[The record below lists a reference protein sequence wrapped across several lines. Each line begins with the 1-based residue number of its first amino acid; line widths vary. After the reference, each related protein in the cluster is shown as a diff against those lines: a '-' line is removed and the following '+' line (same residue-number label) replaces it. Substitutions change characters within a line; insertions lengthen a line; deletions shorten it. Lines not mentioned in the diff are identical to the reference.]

1 MNSVN
6 PLSTEAMGK
15 PYYAYYLEPT
25 TAPNPKLIA
34 ELEKGPMNPV
44 MATEIQNIEAML
56 KEGYHPVENGYCSM
70 PDGTGY
76 VAINN
81 VFPGVTVEMVKWW
94 FAWHALED
102 LRYMLWF
109 PKGHFGI
116 KVSEEDR
123 KAILDPNLP
132 VEAKIYGRVHHVAE
146 DTGTGIEDIRIAF
159 MSPESMGL
167 KLENT
172 PVKFIVA
179 GNGLSVSRATGIKAP
194 AVMFHSVREIEGGV
208 EFRSRF
214 WLGYNFIEGKAVK
227 LLPDGIQIP
236 LPVMKGLAYHNVE
249 EYSHLAAILPRL
261 YKEFGPQI
269 S

>member
-1 MNSVN
+1 MKATN
-6 PLSTEAMGK
+6 PLSNEAMSK
-15 PYYAYYLEPT
+15 PYYPFYLEET
-25 TAPNPKLIA
+25 TAPNPVLMAQI
-34 ELEKGPMNPV
+34 ENGPMDPA
-44 MATEIQNIEAML
+44 MATLPENIEKML
-56 KEGYHPVENGYCSM
+56 EEGYHSVENGYCSM
-70 PDGTGY
+70 PNGTGY
-76 VAINN
+76 VAVNN

-94 FAWHALED
+94 FAWHPLED

-116 KVSEEDR
+116 KVSDADR
-123 KAILDPNLP
+123 AEILDPALP
-132 VEAKIYGRVHHVAE
+132 IEEKIYGKVHHVIE
-146 DTGTGIEDIRIAF
+146 DTGTGVEDIRIEF
-159 MSPESMGL
+159 MPPEAMGL

-214 WLGYNFIEGKAVK
+214 WLGYHFIEGKAVK
-227 LLPDGIQIP
+227 LLPEGVQIP

-261 YKEFGPQI
+261 YQAHGPQI
-269 S
+269 L